1 MIQRGIQSILN
12 SLHISRSLSHLH
24 QNPNFISNP
33 ATSMDTDENC
43 VDVINRPSRKHI
55 ATLHDVSH
63 NVFKQTCSTKKR
75 VALAEI
81 TNSGSVCSI
90 PSSDSRRNV
99 KQKKDQECVRS
110 DLSVSFESARDDRPL
125 MYQHLHLIEIEEK
138 RRPLPNYMK
147 KIQKDVTTGMREI
160 LVDWLVEVAE
170 EYKLVSD
177 TLFLTVS
184 YIDRF
189 LSSHCFSRNK
199 LQLLGVSSMLLASK
213 FEEVSPPHAEDY
225 CYITDN
231 TYTKEEVVQME
242 KDLLNFLELE
252 LSNPTPKTFVRI
264 FIRAAQGDIMPSNS
278 AFEFLSWFLVELS
291 LLDYSCL
298 RFLPSMVAASAVFI
312 ANFTIQPEK
321 HPWGLKM
328 QRYSGYRP
336 CELKDC
342 VIAIHDLQLRRTSS
356 FSQATREKYSQQ
368 KFKCVAALLSP
379 PVIPVSYFEDADE

>member
-24 QNPNFISNP
+24 QNPNFISKP

-55 ATLHDVSH
+55 ATVHDVSH

-147 KIQKDVTTGMREI
+147 KIQKDVTAGMREI

-189 LSSHCFSRNK
+189 LSSHCLSRNK

-231 TYTKEEVVQME
+231 TYTKEE
-242 KDLLNFLELE
+242 
-252 LSNPTPKTFVRI
+252 
-264 FIRAAQGDIMPSNS
+264 PSNS

-298 RFLPSMVAASAVFI
+298 RFLPSMVAGLSRFYCKLYNSTGKASLGEKLANLLVLNKRFDSEKSRFI
-312 ANFTIQPEK
+312 FYPFQ
-321 HPWGLKM
+321 GLKM